1 MSKFNAKE
9 LLEKIT
15 QRLEKKSKTS
25 QTPGAELRYRLL
37 KEGFNSKTFGK
48 EFVAAIKENAT
59 NKDRWEENINKL
71 KKSIA
76 SIVKPSQRGGRAPV
90 RKVGE
95 REDDP
100 RMQSIFE
107 PDQGAPPTPGPLGES
122 GSTSGSTS
130 EPTSQETPV
139 HVTIFNG
146 IYESSLAF
154 TLLVFMYVL
163 LVGFE
168 SLFPPQQGPWTT
180 STIVGDTY
188 MPELDSTVQE
198 VTQGSSMVHENAFG
212 GAAASL
218 LQSLY
223 SEAGIIEP
231 MEALTMQHLSGE
243 SLPTSHSSPPSPE
256 AIQSVYNTLVEN
268 EQRLPEDL
276 VDTALLFMAR
286 ILMRYNIG
294 AQGGGKRRRTRK
306 SKGNKRRSK
315 RRNRSN
321 KRRKLK
327 HRKTKKSKRRN
338 KKSKKRRH

>member
-1 MSKFNAKE
+1 MSKSNSKE
-9 LLEKIT
+9 LLEKII
-15 QRLEKKSKTS
+15 QRLEKKAKTS
-25 QTPGAELRYRLL
+25 QTPGAILRNDLL
-37 KEGFNSKTFGK
+37 KKGFNSKTFGK

-59 NKDRWEENINKL
+59 NKDTWEETISKL
-71 KKSIA
+71 KGSIA
-76 SIVKPSQRGGRAPV
+76 SIVKPPQKGGKMEMEGEEVKVEEEEVEEEDPV
-90 RKVGE
+90 TQNVHL
-95 REDDP
+95 P
-100 RMQSIFE
+100 NVA
-107 PDQGAPPTPGPLGES
+107 APPPPGPLGHDR
-122 GSTSGSTS
+122 
-130 EPTSQETPV
+130 PPLPPPV

-168 SLFPPQQGPWTT
+168 NLFPAQQGPWTT

-306 SKGNKRRSK
+306 SKRNKRRSK
-315 RRNRSN
+315 RRNRTN